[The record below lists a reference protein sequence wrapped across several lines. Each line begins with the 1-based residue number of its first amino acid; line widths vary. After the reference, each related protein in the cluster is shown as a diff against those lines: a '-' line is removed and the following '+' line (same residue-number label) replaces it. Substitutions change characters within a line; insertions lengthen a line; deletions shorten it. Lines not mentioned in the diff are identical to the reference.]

1 MRSYYRDR
9 GFRKFQFNRSQ
20 GFSARVRAERE
31 PQQLI
36 PSVAPVLRSR
46 SSSTERGS
54 GTILGLA
61 VLTMPFVVTA
71 GLLYSGSYSVA
82 HTRAE
87 LAADLSALA
96 AADTMVGR
104 APGIPCEEAS
114 QIATSNGAVLM
125 RCSVE
130 KSAVTVTVQ
139 VDFGGYILTGSARAG
154 PSIPSLGSASS
165 VHALSRSS
173 PSRVSQ
179 SLICWPSGGY
189 RFPM

>member
-20 GFSARVRAERE
+20 GFSARVRVERE

-36 PSVAPVLRSR
+36 PSVALMLRSR

-61 VLTMPFVVTA
+61 VLTMPFVATA

-96 AADTMVGR
+96 AADTMLGR
-104 APGIPCEEAS
+104 TPGVPCDEAQ
-114 QIATSNGAVLM
+114 QIASANGAVLM

-130 KSAVTVTVQ
+130 KSAVRVTVQ

-154 PSIPSLGSASS
+154 PSISPLGSASS
-165 VHALSRSS
+165 VRAPSHSS
-173 PSRVSQ
+173 SSGVSQ
-179 SLICWPSGGY
+179 
-189 RFPM
+189 